1 MYKFYK
7 IHLKSDKYIHILF
20 LLLLLYFAIRYYII
34 KNKQN
39 FKFLLPEKSAFDYFL
54 LIRDNFIFEMSDFT
68 TQLRQ
73 INGIVAV
80 FTIANS
86 EFELAEHLTF

>member
-68 TQLRQ
+68 TRLRQ

-86 EFELAEHLTF
+86 

>member
-1 MYKFYK
+1 
-7 IHLKSDKYIHILF
+7 
-20 LLLLLYFAIRYYII
+20 
-34 KNKQN
+34 
-39 FKFLLPEKSAFDYFL
+39 
-54 LIRDNFIFEMSDFT
+54 MSDFT
-68 TQLRQ
+68 TRLRQ